1 MLTKKLVYLQ
11 PCFNQICDMASNE
24 DSWRLGEFVFPP
36 RTSKLLKSSGSKSY
50 NSLIASRYICIRE
63 ATERQNGILLRVEGK
78 VKAKH
83 MMLVCGQPFCK
94 DDSVQLFEGWSYFS
108 YSFPTVAEL
117 AEVLNI
123 IRSNLSLLSQF
134 KAASM
139 DFNPQSLFWVKE
151 TANYLI
157 TKKLKYYDAST
168 ESLCTASNDVA
179 PYHLTMVYFN
189 TQYQI
194 VEPVVAESVDI
205 ESVMSVEQ
213 KTPDAKWKKIGLSL
227 IIILAAIFGGGYL
240 IDKYANSPKE
250 VIPENVEKE
259 PVAEAKTPE
268 QEIMLSDEDSL
279 SQEQETV
286 SKPER
291 DNEPISSDQYEA
303 MDNRVRTGAY
313 RIIGTD
319 HIEIVKSSDDL
330 TRICRRTIGPGMECY
345 LEVYNGITSDSILKP
360 GQEIKIPKL
369 ELKKKKTK

>member
-1 MLTKKLVYLQ
+1 
-11 PCFNQICDMASNE
+11 
-24 DSWRLGEFVFPP
+24 
-36 RTSKLLKSSGSKSY
+36 
-50 NSLIASRYICIRE
+50 
-63 ATERQNGILLRVEGK
+63 
-78 VKAKH
+78 
-83 MMLVCGQPFCK
+83 
-94 DDSVQLFEGWSYFS
+94 
-108 YSFPTVAEL
+108 
-117 AEVLNI
+117 
-123 IRSNLSLLSQF
+123 
-134 KAASM
+134 
-139 DFNPQSLFWVKE
+139 
-151 TANYLI
+151 
-157 TKKLKYYDAST
+157 
-168 ESLCTASNDVA
+168 
-179 PYHLTMVYFN
+179 MVYFN

-205 ESVMSVEQ
+205 EPVMSVEQ
-213 KTPDAKWKKIGLSL
+213 KTPDAKWKEIGLSL
-227 IIILAAIFGGGYL
+227 IIILAAIFCGGYL

-259 PVAEAKTPE
+259 PVVEAKTQE